1 MNSEKAKALI
11 EKYNKGEC
19 SPEEI
24 RLIEE
29 WENALEATGELASD
43 QKGMEVWGNTIRER
57 ILNEI
62 RAEEPA
68 NSPQIIKRIPL
79 RWWMVAAACIL
90 LVISLIIYWA
100 IPGNRSNEEVV
111 NNFPAERSPG
121 KEGAIL
127 TLADGKTII
136 LDTITNGIIASQKGI
151 SVKVQAGRLIY
162 EGKEGEAVFNTMST
176 PRGRQYQLSL
186 PDGTGVWL
194 NAGSFIRFP
203 TVFKD
208 NRREVSITGE
218 VYFEVIKN
226 ASSPFLVNMENGTK
240 IEVLGTRFNVNAY
253 NNENSINTTLL
264 DGSVR
269 IITSA
274 DKAGVELKP
283 GQQAQVER
291 NTNGNVHV
299 LTNIDTEKVTAWKNG
314 SFNFEGSTLEE
325 VLRQIERWYDIKVVY
340 NSSNPGFKFRG
351 GMYRNVNFSDVLQ
364 VLKGMG
370 VKYEWDGK
378 TLTIL

>member
-1 MNSEKAKALI
+1 
-11 EKYNKGEC
+11 
-19 SPEEI
+19 
-24 RLIEE
+24 
-29 WENALEATGELASD
+29 
-43 QKGMEVWGNTIRER
+43 
-57 ILNEI
+57 
-62 RAEEPA
+62 
-68 NSPQIIKRIPL
+68 
-79 RWWMVAAACIL
+79 
-90 LVISLIIYWA
+90 
-100 IPGNRSNEEVV
+100 
-111 NNFPAERSPG
+111 
-121 KEGAIL
+121 
-127 TLADGKTII
+127 
-136 LDTITNGIIASQKGI
+136 
-151 SVKVQAGRLIY
+151 VKVQAGRLIY

-186 PDGTGVWL
+186 PDGSGVWL
-194 NAGSFIRFP
+194 NAGSSIRFP